1 MKRSL
6 FLKTLM
12 AAALVVLFALPVL
25 AADLSIQLGEG
36 VKEKL
41 EPLGTVFALDWGLYR
56 NT

>member
-12 AAALVVLFALPVL
+12 AAALVVLFALPVF
-25 AADLSIQLGEG
+25 AADLTIELGEG

-41 EPLGTVFALDWGLYR
+41 EPLGTVFTLDWGLYR

>member
-25 AADLSIQLGEG
+25 AADLSLQLGEG

>member
-12 AAALVVLFALPVL
+12 AAALVVFFALPVF
-25 AADLSIQLGEG
+25 AADLTIELGEG

-41 EPLGTVFALDWGLYR
+41 EPLGTVFTLDWGLYR

>member
-1 MKRSL
+1 MTRSL

-12 AAALVVLFALPVL
+12 AAALVVLFALPAL
-25 AADLSIQLGEG
+25 AADLSLQLGEG

-41 EPLGTVFALDWGLYR
+41 DPLGTVFTLDWGLYR

>member
-12 AAALVVLFALPVL
+12 AAGLVVLFALPVF
-25 AADLSIQLGEG
+25 AADLTIELGEG

-41 EPLGTVFALDWGLYR
+41 EPLGTVFTLDWGLYR

>member
-1 MKRSL
+1 MKKSL

-12 AAALVVLFALPVL
+12 AAALVVLFALPVF
-25 AADLSIQLGEG
+25 AADLTIELGEG

-41 EPLGTVFALDWGLYR
+41 EPLGTVFTLDWGLYR

>member
-12 AAALVVLFALPVL
+12 AAALVVLFALPVM
-25 AADLSIQLGEG
+25 AADLSIQFGDG

-41 EPLGTVFALDWGLYR
+41 EPLGTVFTLDWGLYR

>member
-25 AADLSIQLGEG
+25 AADLSLKFGEG

-41 EPLGTVFALDWGLYR
+41 DPLGTVFTVDWGLYR

>member
-12 AAALVVLFALPVL
+12 AAGLVVLFALPVF
-25 AADLSIQLGEG
+25 AADLTFELGEG

-41 EPLGTVFALDWGLYR
+41 EPLGTVFTLDWGLYR

>member
-12 AAALVVLFALPVL
+12 AAALLVLFALPVL
-25 AADLSIQLGEG
+25 AADLTLQLSDG

-41 EPLGTVFALDWGLYR
+41 EPLGTVFTLDWGLYR